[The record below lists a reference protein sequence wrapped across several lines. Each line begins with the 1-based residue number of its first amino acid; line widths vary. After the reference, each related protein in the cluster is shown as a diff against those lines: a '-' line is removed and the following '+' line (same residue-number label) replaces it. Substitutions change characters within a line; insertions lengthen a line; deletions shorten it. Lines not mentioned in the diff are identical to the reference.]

1 VQIYEK
7 ASDAKSSIKVIMHF
21 SDSELRRVIK
31 ILKRLRLTDCKD
43 IILIDAS
50 PKESASKVRLS

>member
-1 VQIYEK
+1 
-7 ASDAKSSIKVIMHF
+7 MHF